1 MREQHARSNLLG
13 WTAAAIALLVY
24 CLTANPS
31 VTFTDSGELAAVATT
46 LGIAHPTGYPLFT
59 LVGHLWTKLPLP
71 LSPVRKLNLFAA
83 LCTALSVFLFYRI
96 MLELLDRASPGDAVA
111 PTKRRHSLIAL
122 VTALTYAFARTVWE
136 QATSVEVYSL
146 HLLTLQA
153 SILLFLRAER
163 LRQWLVWA
171 FVLGLSF
178 SNHLTT
184 ILIAPATIYLFFKR
198 LGIRRQAFLLIAKMA
213 LPFAAGLGLYLYLPL
228 RSRPWFP
235 FQHLDIPEFDWG
247 RVCRGLDKFL
257 QHVGGAQ
264 YRVWMFSSGEW
275 VTQLK
280 TFFALTPYQLAWIGI
295 APFALGLWKSQ
306 RASRPMFWFLILLI
320 VGCVFYSMNYSIH
333 DISSYFLLAWV
344 ASLWLVGIGLDAMAA
359 RWKSAVIL
367 SVLLPVTALALNFK
381 VNNHSKDY
389 LVLDYTRNL
398 VDNLEPHAI
407 LISAQWD
414 FFCSAF
420 WYLQRVEG
428 YRPDVVLIEKEL
440 LRRTWYPL
448 QLRRWY
454 PQASARSEP
463 ELALFEQDLQL
474 FESGKPYDAA
484 RIQARFI
491 AFLNSVTERNIADRP
506 VYVTTDVLQTE
517 PGVAAGYRKLPQ
529 GFALRLVKAGQT
541 LPTLKSRF
549 ELDRFL
555 RSPTDPDDEMQRGIV
570 RIAASSV
577 ELAGRYAA
585 ATEDAAEAGKLR
597 ELAKKLR
604 QATGGGGAGSGSR

>member
-1 MREQHARSNLLG
+1 MRGQAAKTNLLG
-13 WTAAAIALLVY
+13 FAAVAIALLVY
-24 CLTANPS
+24 FLTANPS
-31 VTFTDSGELAAVATT
+31 VTFTDAGELAAVAST

-59 LVGHLWTKLPLP
+59 LLGHLWTKLPFP
-71 LSPVRKLNLFAA
+71 LSPVRKMNLFAA

-96 MLELLDRASPGDAVA
+96 MLELLGRSSGAAAPADRRQ
-111 PTKRRHSLIAL
+111 TLIAAA
-122 VTALTYAFARTVWE
+122 TALTYAFARTVWE
-136 QATSVEVYSL
+136 QATSTEVYSL
-146 HLLTLQA
+146 HLLMLQA

-163 LRQWLVWA
+163 LRQWLLWA
-171 FVLGLSF
+171 LVLGLSF

-198 LGIRRQAFLLIAKMA
+198 MGIRRPAFVLIAKMA
-213 LPFAAGLGLYLYLPL
+213 LPFAAGLCLYLYLPL
-228 RSRPWFP
+228 RSAPWFP
-235 FQHLDIPEFDWG
+235 FQHLGIPEFDWG
-247 RVCRGLDKFL
+247 RVCRGLDKFF
-257 QHVGGAQ
+257 QHVSGAQ

-275 VTQLK
+275 PTQLK

-295 APFALGLWKSQ
+295 PLFIVGLWKLQ
-306 RASRPMFWFLILLI
+306 RAAKRTFWFLILLI

-344 ASLWLVGIGLDAMAA
+344 ASLWLVGIGLDALAA
-359 RWKSAVIL
+359 RWKSTLVL
-367 SVLLPVTALALNFK
+367 SGVLPLMAFALNFR

-398 VDNLEPHAI
+398 VDNLEPNAI

-414 FFCSAF
+414 FFCSDF

-454 PQASARSEP
+454 PQTVARSEW
-463 ELALFEQDLQL
+463 ELALFEEDLQL
-474 FESGKPYDAA
+474 FESGKPYEPA
-484 RIQARFI
+484 RIQTRFVE
-491 AFLNSVTERNIADRP
+491 FLNSVVERNIAEQP
-506 VYVTTDVLQTE
+506 VYVTIDVLQTE

-541 LPTLKSRF
+541 PPTLKSRF
-549 ELDRFL
+549 DLDRFL
-555 RSPTDPDDEMQRGIV
+555 QSPTDLDDEMQRGIV
-570 RIAASSV
+570 GIAAASV

-585 ATEDAAEAGKLR
+585 ATEGAAEAGKLR

-604 QATGGGGAGSGSR
+604 QATDGGGAGSGSR

>member
-1 MREQHARSNLLG
+1 MQPLHVRSNLMG
-13 WTAAAIALLVY
+13 FAAVAISLLVY
-24 CLTANPS
+24 FLTANPS
-31 VTFTDSGELAAVATT
+31 VTFTDAGELAAVAST

-59 LVGHLWTKLPLP
+59 LLGHLWTKFPFP
-71 LSPVRKLNLFAA
+71 LSPVRKMNLFAA

-96 MLELLDRASPGDAVA
+96 MLELLGRSSGAAAPADRRQ
-111 PTKRRHSLIAL
+111 TLIAAT
-122 VTALTYAFARTVWE
+122 TALTYAFARTVWE
-136 QATSVEVYSL
+136 QATSTEVYSL
-146 HLLTLQA
+146 HLLMLQA

-163 LRQWLVWA
+163 LRQWLLWA
-171 FVLGLSF
+171 LVLGLSF

-184 ILIAPATIYLFFKR
+184 ILIAPATIYLFFKKM
-198 LGIRRQAFLLIAKMA
+198 GIRRQAFVLIAKMA
-213 LPFAAGLGLYLYLPL
+213 LPFAAGFCLYLYLPL
-228 RSRPWFP
+228 RSAPWFP
-235 FQHLDIPEFDWG
+235 FQHLGIPEFDWG
-247 RVCRGLDKFL
+247 RVCRSLDKFF
-257 QHVGGAQ
+257 QHVSGAQ

-275 VTQLK
+275 PMQLK

-295 APFALGLWKSQ
+295 PLFIVGLWKSL
-306 RASRPMFWFLILLI
+306 RAAKPMFWFLILLI

-344 ASLWLVGIGLDAMAA
+344 ASLWLVGIGLDALAV
-359 RWKSAVIL
+359 RWKSGLVLSAV
-367 SVLLPVTALALNFK
+367 LPLTAFALNFR

-398 VDNLEPHAI
+398 VDNLEPNAI

-454 PQASARSEP
+454 PQTVARSEW
-463 ELALFEQDLQL
+463 ELALFEEDLQL

-484 RIQARFI
+484 RIQARFV
-491 AFLNSVTERNIADRP
+491 AFLNSIVERNIADRP
-506 VYVTTDVLQTE
+506 VYATADVLQTE

-529 GFALRLVKAGQT
+529 GFAWRLVKAGQT
-541 LPTLKSRF
+541 LPRLKSRF
-549 ELDRFL
+549 DLDRFL
-555 RSPTDPDDEMQRGIV
+555 QSPTDLDDEMQRGIV
-570 RIAASSV
+570 RIAAGSV
-577 ELAGRYAA
+577 ELAARYAA
-585 ATEDAAEAGKLR
+585 ETGDAAEGSKLR
-597 ELAKKLR
+597 DLAKKLR
-604 QATGGGGAGSGSR
+604 R